1 MTKPELMS
9 RLERMEGDMR
19 CNVNFW
25 SKRKDAFAK
34 RTVEFYRGRLW
45 LIQKFTEWVKELKL

>member
-1 MTKPELMS
+1 MTKAELMS
-9 RLERMEGDMR
+9 RLERMEDDMR

-25 SKRKDAFAK
+25 EKRKDAFAK
-34 RTVEFYRGRLW
+34 RTVEFYRGSLW